1 MKTKSAILCAAL
13 LRSAAALAEIFTTT
27 NETAV
32 VAHYNGEWAY
42 PQSAIASNVYAQ
54 VKPLYEGHWLSPF
67 DYFLAVRG
75 GGVAQEMDMQ
85 RFMPFVH
92 FVSNNCAA
100 ISADWMAYETNDMV
114 RFTTLSAV
122 GFSGFDNLTN
132 LATHVLS
139 LYEADA
145 NAISWQT
152 IEMLSGPDD
161 PPDAAHYLCLNYD
174 VPGVSNLVNRFK
186 AIYVGRGEMD
196 RASLFDADLSGEG
209 KRDYLD
215 MKAAGAL

>member
-1 MKTKSAILCAAL
+1 MKIQTTRGTCLILLSLVPLLARATSVTVAHIYAQANAVFQSEDAAHPVQAYHAAL
-13 LRSAAALAEIFTTT
+13 
-27 NETAV
+27 
-32 VAHYNGEWAY
+32 
-42 PQSAIASNVYAQ
+42 
-54 VKPLYEGHWLSPF
+54 
-67 DYFLAVRG
+67 G
-75 GGVAQEMDMQ
+75 GGMVSECMNDTF
-85 RFMPFVH
+85 RSLCH
-92 FVSNNCAA
+92 FVSNHCDEIA
-100 ISADWMAYETNDMV
+100 ADWMAYETNDMV

-132 LATHVLS
+132 LASHVLS

-186 AIYVGRGEMD
+186 AIYVGRGELE
-196 RASLFDADLSGEG
+196 RASMFDADLSGEA

>member
-1 MKTKSAILCAAL
+1 MKIQMTRGFGFILLSLVPILARATSGTVTNIYAQANAVFQSENAAHPMQAYHAAL
-13 LRSAAALAEIFTTT
+13 
-27 NETAV
+27 
-32 VAHYNGEWAY
+32 
-42 PQSAIASNVYAQ
+42 
-54 VKPLYEGHWLSPF
+54 
-67 DYFLAVRG
+67 G
-75 GGVAQEMDMQ
+75 GGMAAECMNDTF
-85 RFMPFVH
+85 RALCN
-92 FVSNNCAA
+92 FVSNHCEEIA
-100 ISADWMAYETNDMV
+100 ADWMSYETNDVV
-114 RFTTLSAV
+114 RFTTLSAA

-132 LATHVLS
+132 LAAHVLS
-139 LYEADA
+139 LYEVDA

-152 IEMLSGPDD
+152 IEMLSSPDD
-161 PPDAAHYLCLNYD
+161 PPEAAHYLCLNYD